1 MSSELVK
8 YNQLPMNSMADL
20 VKAGDM
26 LAQSG
31 MFGINN
37 PAAGFVV
44 AATCQQQGITL
55 LDFQRTYHIIE
66 GKPSMKADSMLAE
79 FRKRGGKCRIIEN
92 SVKRAAAEFE
102 FEGVTTTF
110 EYTIDDALRTGDC
123 LKKDGKTL
131 KDIWEKRTD
140 DMLWARLVSRSVRRL
155 CPEIVSGLYT
165 PEEMADFEP
174 AVRSGNAPAA
184 PVDVVERAKVVVPV
198 YDDDGICPN
207 GFGPYS
213 GKPWGEINTEMLEK
227 ALLSS
232 KLTDGHKE
240 EIQLTLKGRVA

>member
-1 MSSELVK
+1 VSSELVK

-92 SVKRAAAEFE
+92 SVTRAAAEFE
-102 FEGVTTTF
+102 FEGATTTF
-110 EYTIDDALRTGDC
+110 EYTIDDAMRTGDC

-131 KDIWEKRTD
+131 KEIWEKRTD

-155 CPEIVSGLYT
+155 CPEIVAGLYT

-174 AVRSGNAPAA
+174 TVRSGNAPAA

-198 YDDDGICPN
+198 NADHLCPE
-207 GFGPYS
+207 GFGTYS
-213 GKPWGEINTEMLEK
+213 GVAWITLDTAMLEK
-227 ALLSS
+227 ALLSP

-240 EIQLTLKGRVA
+240 EIQKAMKGRVA